1 MIILR
6 HLTAILQAYPNPEE
20 VIFGRFPKET
30 EMTHEILMAIFD
42 KQPILKQVPVMY
54 DLDFAH
60 TQPLFTITIG
70 GEVTIDT
77 EKQVI
82 QFKTL

>member
-1 MIILR
+1 
-6 HLTAILQAYPNPEE
+6 
-20 VIFGRFPKET
+20 
-30 EMTHEILMAIFD
+30 MTHEILMAIFD